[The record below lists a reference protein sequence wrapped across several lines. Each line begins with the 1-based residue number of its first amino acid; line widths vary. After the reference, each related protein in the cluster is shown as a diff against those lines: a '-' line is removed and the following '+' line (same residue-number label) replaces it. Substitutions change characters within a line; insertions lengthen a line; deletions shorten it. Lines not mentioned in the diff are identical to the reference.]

1 MSMDEELPEG
11 WTKHFSNSWKRHY
24 YFNSKTGKQSW
35 EHPNKMGVGS
45 DSETTPKFDTSEGDH
60 KRKGAP
66 SMDMIVKHPRQS
78 IGNQQ
83 MLAPGEMSQEDTPEI
98 AVLRD
103 KQVKSLLST
112 VRQLCSRSNSISKE
126 PGNALTRFFFLSNLV
141 PKHGEKEDPLIPSNA
156 GVDSC
161 LHRELLKAGM
171 DPSESESTCKQLSEA
186 ATEAAKTIWEART
199 QNRRRVES
207 YIPEVTEKE
216 LQNRQIQIMWRDTM
230 LVINRDH
237 YLKVKRMYDEQG
249 NDPQL
254 FLVRLFCL
262 LQRYESIGGAG
273 YQAAIPSSAFKT
285 LQENFGVAHECF
297 ASPLNSTLPSFGSAF
312 FDTDMFFGSR
322 GSFFDINRW
331 TDRGRL
337 DFFKGGSFEAN
348 PPFVEESM
356 QLMSETIEV
365 VLQKTEEHSLPAS
378 FIVIVPAWTDE
389 RAHEIMRESRFCQK
403 LIVLEKS
410 QHSYRSGTQHN
421 SIQQY
426 HDAGFRTSIFFLQN
440 TQGAQKW
447 PVTSRAIESLQEA
460 FKKWQ

>member
-1 MSMDEELPEG
+1 MSSPMSMDEELPEG
-11 WTKHFSNSWKRHY
+11 WTKHFSNSWKRMVAETEMKEKMMIQMNFEMIMWTAPDKEHSQRHY

-45 DSETTPKFDTSEGDH
+45 DSETTPKFDTSEGEELEC
-60 KRKGAP
+60 RQGPLLILTA
-66 SMDMIVKHPRQS
+66 VKHPRQS

-112 VRQLCSRSNSISKE
+112 VRQ
-126 PGNALTRFFFLSNLV
+126 
-141 PKHGEKEDPLIPSNA
+141 EDPLIPSNA

-186 ATEAAKTIWEART
+186 ATEAAKDEVDT
-199 QNRRRVES
+199 QVKLIRS
-207 YIPEVTEKE
+207 AVTEKE

-273 YQAAIPSSAFKT
+273 YQ
-285 LQENFGVAHECF
+285 NFGVAHECF

-447 PVTSRAIESLQEA
+447 PGEEVEV
-460 FKKWQ
+460 